1 MSETGTPFVSQEVIR
16 PAAVLSETHARMIL
30 SGLARDD
37 VTHGGLWWTRLGSW
51 RRYSSP
57 WPPGQDGPGDARHL
71 GTISCV
77 YDSPARYCV
86 TVVRVSLTGFGLESG
101 WNTERLCD
109 EAFSHGGLTLAMCPR
124 ATMTAVPPVYSS
136 LRRDAGRPR

>member
-1 MSETGTPFVSQEVIR
+1 MD
-16 PAAVLSETHARMIL
+16 PARQLAALLLALAPRAGRAR
-30 SGLARDD
+30 
-37 VTHGGLWWTRLGSW
+37 
-51 RRYSSP
+51 RRA
-57 WPPGQDGPGDARHL
+57 PPRHL
-71 GTISCV
+71 GTIRCV

-86 TVVRVSLTGFGLESG
+86 TVFRVSLTGFGLESG